1 MRAEVVSIGT
11 ELLLGQIVD
20 SNSAWIG
27 EQLALSGIDCNYQT
41 KVGDNVGRIVQVLRA
56 ALARSAWASRGVR
69 TSTMDFLSSSSQ
81 ALMNTNRPLMSTVR
95 GTRWP
100 DLCQSLAASLSRK
113 LFGRMSGQFCSM

>member
-1 MRAEVVSIGT
+1 VPM
-11 ELLLGQIVD
+11 LGQAPSHVRPRRY
-20 SNSAWIG
+20 APRQHAGVW
-27 EQLALSGIDCNYQT
+27 T
-41 KVGDNVGRIVQVLRA
+41 
-56 ALARSAWASRGVR
+56 SR
-69 TSTMDFLSSSSQ
+69 MDFLSSSSQ